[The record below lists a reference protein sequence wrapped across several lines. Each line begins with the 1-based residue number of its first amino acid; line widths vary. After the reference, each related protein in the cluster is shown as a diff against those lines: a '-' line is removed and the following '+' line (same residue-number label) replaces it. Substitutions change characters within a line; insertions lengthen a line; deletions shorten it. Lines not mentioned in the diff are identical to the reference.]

1 VWPGCTMSVASTS
14 AAAPARRRVARGV
27 GVSSREQVDEAVG
40 AESCD
45 RVHNGYVG

>member
-1 VWPGCTMSVASTS
+1 VS
-14 AAAPARRRVARGV
+14 A
-27 GVSSREQVDEAVG
+27 REQVDEAVG